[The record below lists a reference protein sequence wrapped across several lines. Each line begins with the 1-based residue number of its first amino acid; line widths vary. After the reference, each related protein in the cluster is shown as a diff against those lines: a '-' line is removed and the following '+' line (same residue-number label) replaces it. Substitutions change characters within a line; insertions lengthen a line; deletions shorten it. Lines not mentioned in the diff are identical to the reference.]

1 MCTSLGGTQE
11 VRTLQSCQQRRLW
24 DGIRKRQQILTNSYA
39 GEFGVPRTWGS
50 HVSQFSG
57 SSIKTALNTWW
68 EDHDGA
74 FARTTTMLTI
84 SLGEIGCGNHGRY
97 SEINC
102 DHFVSTSSSQS
113 GHVIQMLT
121 QVYCYRWYSE
131 HLFSETVIDSAS
143 RENTCHPLCSTRLRT
158 VKKRSGENGTTL
170 HYVKHHFWSMASF
183 YWQLAVLES
192 SPLISTTPPLLEHH
206 SQAIKEKK
214 NPLQNRIM
222 HLINYSE
229 YLKCLLSPDL
239 QVMAR
244 IYS

>member
-1 MCTSLGGTQE
+1 MCESLRTQE
-11 VRTLQSCQQRRLW
+11 VRTLQSCQQCRLW
-24 DGIRKRQQILTNSYA
+24 DGIREREEILTNSYA
-39 GEFGVPRTWGS
+39 EEFGVSRTWGS
-50 HVSQFSG
+50 HVSHFSG
-57 SSIKTALNTWW
+57 SSIKTALNTWR
-68 EDHDGA
+68 EDHNGA

-102 DHFVSTSSSQS
+102 DHFGGTSSSQS

-121 QVYCYRWYSE
+121 PEVYCYRWYSE

-158 VKKRSGENGTTL
+158 VKKRSWENGTTL

-192 SPLISTTPPLLEHH
+192 SPLIFSLLFWSTIHKP
-206 SQAIKEKK
+206 
-214 NPLQNRIM
+214 
-222 HLINYSE
+222 
-229 YLKCLLSPDL
+229 
-239 QVMAR
+239 
-244 IYS
+244 